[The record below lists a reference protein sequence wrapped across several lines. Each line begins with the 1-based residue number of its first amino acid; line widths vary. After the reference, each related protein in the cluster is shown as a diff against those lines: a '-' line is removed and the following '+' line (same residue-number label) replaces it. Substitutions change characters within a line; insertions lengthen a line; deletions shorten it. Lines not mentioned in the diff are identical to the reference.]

1 MNTKIVSKKGLDWS
15 SLIGSLMIKITWK
28 GIVSC
33 ENSKSQRFGC
43 KKHSGGKSQARE
55 FKLQRTGNEQI
66 ERRKKKRNA
75 DIVTI
80 FWSEDSSNEQKEPLF
95 C

>member
-33 ENSKSQRFGC
+33 ETSKSQRFGC
-43 KKHSGGKSQARE
+43 KKTQWRE
-55 FKLQRTGNEQI
+55 ITS
-66 ERRKKKRNA
+66 ERIQTTENR
-75 DIVTI
+75 
-80 FWSEDSSNEQKEPLF
+80 E
-95 C
+95 